1 VKTVAAAIAISSIL
15 ASIFRLPGS
24 TSTAQDF
31 DLSRCHPKC
40 GKLITS
46 DDGAKPMKAQVFRGV
61 NQLCYEDVPRP
72 EIAADE
78 VLVQVNVVGLCQS
91 DIKKIKY
98 PLLDPPRIFGHETAG
113 TIAQIGA
120 QVTDWQVGQRVVVM
134 HHIPCMNCA
143 HCENSNFSMCATYKN
158 ITTTAG
164 FTPSGGGFADFVK
177 VPGHIVQ
184 SGGLIPIPDDV
195 TFEQASFV
203 EPTNCCLKAVKKAQ
217 IREGQTVLVTGA
229 GPIGLMLMM
238 LVKHFGARAI
248 ATDLLPSR
256 IEKALAVGADAAFDA
271 RDAELPGKIQ
281 SLTNGLGVDVTL
293 LAVPSDKAFFQA
305 LDCTR
310 KGGKILF
317 FAEFPDEVEI
327 PLNPNV
333 LYRKEIDLMGSYSSA
348 FPLQE
353 LSADLVFNKKID
365 VDALISDKYP
375 LSELANAV
383 DRAVQPTAE
392 TYKILLYPESV
403 VN

>member
-1 VKTVAAAIAISSIL
+1 
-15 ASIFRLPGS
+15 
-24 TSTAQDF
+24 
-31 DLSRCHPKC
+31 
-40 GKLITS
+40 
-46 DDGAKPMKAQVFRGV
+46 MKAQVFRGV
-61 NQLCYEDVPRP
+61 DQLSYEEVPQP

-113 TIAQIGA
+113 TIAEMGSD
-120 QVTDWQVGQRVVVM
+120 VTGWTVGDRVVVM
-134 HHIPCMNCA
+134 HHIPCMKCA
-143 HCENSNFSMCATYKN
+143 HCDNGSFSMCETYKN

-164 FTPSGGGFADFVK
+164 FTPSGGGFAEFVR
-177 VPGHIVQ
+177 VPGHIVRE
-184 SGGLIPIPDDV
+184 GGLIPIPDDV

-217 IREGQTVLVTGA
+217 IRAGQTVLITGA
-229 GPIGLMLMM
+229 GPIGLMFIM

-248 ATDLLPSR
+248 STDLLPSR

-271 RDAELPGKIQ
+271 RDPEIAQKIQ
-281 SLTNGLGVDVTL
+281 AMTDGLGVDVSL

-317 FAEFPDEVEI
+317 FAEFPDEISI

-333 LYRKEIDLMGSYSSA
+333 LYRKEIDLIGSYSSA
-348 FPLQE
+348 FPLQD
-353 LSADLVFNKKID
+353 LSAELVFEKKID
-365 VDALISDKYP
+365 VDALISDRYP
-375 LSELANAV
+375 LSELSNAV
-383 DRAVQPTAE
+383 AQAVQPTAD
-392 TYKILLYPESV
+392 TYKILLYP
-403 VN
+403 

>member
-1 VKTVAAAIAISSIL
+1 
-15 ASIFRLPGS
+15 
-24 TSTAQDF
+24 
-31 DLSRCHPKC
+31 
-40 GKLITS
+40 
-46 DDGAKPMKAQVFRGV
+46 MKAQVFRGV
-61 NQLCYEDVPRP
+61 NQLSYEDVPQP

-91 DIKKIKY
+91 DIKKINY

-113 TIAQIGA
+113 TIAEMGADVTGWNIG
-120 QVTDWQVGQRVVVM
+120 DRVVVM
-134 HHIPCMNCA
+134 HHIPCMQCA
-143 HCENSNFSMCATYKN
+143 HCDNGNFSMCDTYKN

-164 FTPSGGGFADFVK
+164 FTPSGGGFADFVR
-177 VPGHIVQ
+177 VPGHIVRE
-184 SGGLIPIPDDV
+184 GGLIRIPADV

-217 IREGQTVLVTGA
+217 IKAGQTVLITGA
-229 GPIGLMLMM
+229 GPIGLMFIM

-248 ATDLLPSR
+248 STDLLPSR
-256 IEKALAVGADAAFDA
+256 IEKALSVGADAAFDA
-271 RDAELPGKIQ
+271 RDPEISQKIQ
-281 SLTNGLGVDVTL
+281 AMTNGLGVDVSL

-348 FPLQE
+348 FPLQD
-353 LSADLVFNKKID
+353 LSAELVFGKKID
-365 VDALISDKYP
+365 VDALISDRYP

-383 DRAVQPTAE
+383 AQAVKPTAD
-392 TYKILLYPESV
+392 TYKILLYP
-403 VN
+403 

>member
-1 VKTVAAAIAISSIL
+1 
-15 ASIFRLPGS
+15 
-24 TSTAQDF
+24 
-31 DLSRCHPKC
+31 
-40 GKLITS
+40 
-46 DDGAKPMKAQVFRGV
+46 MKAQVYRGV
-61 NQLCYEDVPRP
+61 NQLSYEDVPQP
-72 EIAADE
+72 EVAADE
-78 VLVQVNVVGLCQS
+78 VLVRVNVVGLCQS

-113 TIAQIGA
+113 TIAEIGSD
-120 QVTDWQVGQRVVVM
+120 VTGWQVGDRVVVM
-134 HHIPCMNCA
+134 HHIPCMQCA
-143 HCENSNFSMCATYKN
+143 HCDNHNFSMCDTYKN
-158 ITTTAG
+158 VTTTAG
-164 FTPSGGGFADFVK
+164 FTPSGGGFAEYVK
-177 VPGHIVQ
+177 VPGHIVRE
-184 SGGLIPIPDDV
+184 GGLIRIPADV

-229 GPIGLMLMM
+229 GPIGLMFIM

-256 IEKALAVGADAAFDA
+256 IEKARSVGADATFDA
-271 RDAELPGKIQ
+271 RDPELAQKIAD
-281 SLTNGLGVDVTL
+281 LTGGLGVDVSL

-348 FPLQE
+348 FPLQA
-353 LSADLVFNKKID
+353 LSAELVFGKKID
-365 VDALISDKYP
+365 VDALVSDKLP
-375 LSELANAV
+375 LSELSAAV
-383 DRAVQPTAE
+383 DQAVKPSAE
-392 TYKILLYPESV
+392 TYKILLYP
-403 VN
+403 